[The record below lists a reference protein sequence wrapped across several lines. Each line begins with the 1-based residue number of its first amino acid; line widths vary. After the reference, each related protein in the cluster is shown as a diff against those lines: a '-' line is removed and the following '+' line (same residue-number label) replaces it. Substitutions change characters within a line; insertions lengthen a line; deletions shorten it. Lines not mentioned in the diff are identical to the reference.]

1 VAEGVQRRVIISRIC
16 GFWVIWEPIIWEYRE
31 WSCGVVP
38 RQVLCVVVAFSWAGV
53 CAAIGAGAGLVKGLK
68 EQAVWRWGGT
78 GGVVI
83 GEKEQAVEGRVVW
96 CYMSGWDS

>member
-1 VAEGVQRRVIISRIC
+1 MAEGVQRRVIISRIC

-53 CAAIGAGAGLVKGLK
+53 CAVIGAGAGLVLHERVGQLN
-68 EQAVWRWGGT
+68 R
-78 GGVVI
+78 GGVVWLCWRS
-83 GEKEQAVEGRVVW
+83 GCCLDGVRMADGQVV
-96 CYMSGWDS
+96 

>member
-31 WSCGVVP
+31 WSCGVVQ

-68 EQAVWRWGGT
+68 EQAVWRWGG
-78 GGVVI
+78 
-83 GEKEQAVEGRVVW
+83 RVVW
-96 CYMSGWDS
+96 